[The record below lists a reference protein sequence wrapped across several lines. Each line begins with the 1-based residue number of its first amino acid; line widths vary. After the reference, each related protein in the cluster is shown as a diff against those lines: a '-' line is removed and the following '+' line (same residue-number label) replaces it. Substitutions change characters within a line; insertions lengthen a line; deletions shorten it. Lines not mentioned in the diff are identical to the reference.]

1 MRCITAEERDL
12 LLDAALPCPSDIED
26 VDDLEDMSGRE
37 VALLESL
44 VRRGNAINEVMIC
57 GNGRA
62 CKIPT
67 ITPRG
72 RLAIACYDAMNA
84 RVFA

>member
-12 LLDAALPCPSDIED
+12 LLDAARPDPGYVED
-26 VDDLEDMSGRE
+26 PDDLEDMSDRE
-37 VALLESL
+37 VVLLDSL